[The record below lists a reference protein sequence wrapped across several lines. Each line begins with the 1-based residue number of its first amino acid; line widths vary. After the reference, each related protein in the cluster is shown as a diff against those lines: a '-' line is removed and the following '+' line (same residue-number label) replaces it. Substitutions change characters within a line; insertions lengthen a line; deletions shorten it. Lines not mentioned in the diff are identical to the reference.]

1 MKKNQRLWYT
11 KPAPSDAWVE
21 ALPVGNGNLGGMIFG
36 GVQREQ
42 IQLNEDTVWYGGPR
56 DRNNPDA
63 LKNLPIIQQHLLD
76 GNLKEAERLTYF
88 ALSGTPQSER
98 HYQPLGDLFINFE
111 NHDESPED
119 YMRELDIDQAVATIQ
134 YKMKGIKYKREI
146 LTSAVHQVMV
156 VHLTAG
162 AGGKLSFMLDLNR
175 HPYYDGTYVINA
187 DTLMMRGR
195 TGDGGVSFRSALKV
209 VSTGGK
215 VYTLGRHLFVEN
227 ADVVTLYLSGRTDY
241 HGDDPE
247 AWCLEKVEKAAQ
259 VGYEV
264 IKKEHIK
271 EYQSLYRRMHIDLKG
286 EKTEDL
292 SHLTTDQRLQRVKE
306 GKEDVGLI
314 NLYFQFGRYLLIS
327 SSRPGA
333 LPANLQGIWNKD
345 MMPSWGSKYTI
356 NINTEMNY
364 WPAEVCN
371 LSECHQPLFDHIE
384 RMRESGRQTAQKMYG
399 AKGFVAHH
407 NTDLWGD
414 TAPQDLYKPATQWP
428 LGAAWLCLHLWEH
441 YEFTEDLEFLKK
453 AYETLKESAEFF
465 VDFLTE
471 DQQGRLVTNPSVS
484 PENTYFLPNG
494 EKGNLCIGPSM
505 DSQIIYALFTACI
518 ESTSLLESDRE
529 FGSLLTELRS
539 RLPEPTIGKYG
550 QIQEW
555 AEDYEEAEPGHRH
568 ISHLFALHPANQI
581 TVRKTPN
588 LAEAAKVTLKKRL
601 AHGGGHTGWSRAW
614 IINMWARL
622 EEEEL
627 AYENVVAL
635 LANSTLPNLF
645 DTHPP
650 FQIDGNFGGTAGIA
664 EMLLQSHE
672 DEIHLL
678 PALPKAWSKGEI
690 KGICA
695 RGGFTIDFEWED
707 MKVSKGKIHSKNGNL
722 CRIRSSV
729 PVEIIKDGES
739 IGVHYEENEEV
750 VVFDTEAGQSYG
762 LIPKR

>member
-1 MKKNQRLWYT
+1 MKANQRLWYT
-11 KPAPSDAWVE
+11 QPAPSDEWVE
-21 ALPVGNGNLGGMIFG
+21 ALPVGNGKLGGMVFG
-36 GVQREQ
+36 GVQKEQ

-63 LKNLPIIQQHLLD
+63 LANLPIIQQHLLD

-88 ALSGTPQSER
+88 ALSGIPHAER

-111 NHDESPED
+111 DQNGSPTN
-119 YMRELDIDQAVATIQ
+119 YTRELDIDQAVVTVQ
-134 YKMKGIKYKREI
+134 YKMNEIGYKREVFS
-146 LTSAVHQVMV
+146 SAVHQVMAI
-156 VHLTAG
+156 HLTAETE
-162 AGGKLSFMLDLNR
+162 GKLSFMLDLNR
-175 HPYYDGTYVINA
+175 HPYYDGTHVINE
-187 DTLMMRGR
+187 DTLMMRGQI
-195 TGDGGVSFRSALKV
+195 GDGGVVFRSAVKV
-209 VSTGGK
+209 VPTGGK
-215 VYTLGRHLFVEN
+215 MYSLGRFLFVEN
-227 ADVVTLYLSGRTDY
+227 ADSATLYLSGRTDY

-259 VGYEV
+259 EGYETV
-264 IKKEHIK
+264 KKAHVA
-271 EYQSLYRRMHIDLKG
+271 EYQSLYQRMDIELKG
-286 EKTEDL
+286 EDFSDL
-292 SHLTTDQRLQRVKE
+292 PTDQRLQRVKDGE
-306 GKEDVGLI
+306 EDLGLMS
-314 NLYFQFGRYLLIS
+314 LYFQFGRYLLIS

-364 WPAEVCN
+364 WPTEVCN

-384 RMRESGRQTAQKMYG
+384 RMRGPGRQTAKKMYG

-414 TAPQDLYKPATQWP
+414 TAPQDLYRPATQWP
-428 LGAAWLCLHLWEH
+428 LGAAWLCLHLWDH
-441 YEFTEDLEFLKK
+441 YEFTEDLDFLKK

-494 EKGNLCIGPSM
+494 ERGNLCIGPSM

-518 ESTSLLESDRE
+518 EATDLLGMDGE
-529 FGSLLTELRS
+529 FGSLLAELRS

-581 TVRKTPN
+581 TVRKTPE

-622 EEEEL
+622 EEAEL

-635 LANSTLPNLF
+635 LAKSTLPNLF

-678 PALPKAWSKGEI
+678 PALPKAWAQGMI

-695 RGGFTIDFEWED
+695 RGGFTLDFEWD
-707 MKVSKGKIHSKNGNL
+707 QMKISEGVVCSKKGNT

-729 PVEIIKDGES
+729 PMMVKKDGES
-739 IGVHYEENEEV
+739 VTVAYEDNEEV
-750 VVFDTEAGQSYG
+750 IIFDTEPGKSYV
-762 LIPKR
+762 LSPKK